1 MNHTYRKEYSM
12 PIRKISPE
20 AVALHYFEAAAAK
33 LKLDH
38 AMRENFMMPNRI
50 IIVNFPARMDD
61 GTYRMFQGYRVQHDN
76 SRGPYKG
83 GIRYAPEVDLD
94 EVKALAAWMTWK
106 CSLVDIPFGGAKG
119 GVTCDPG
126 DLSKSE
132 LENITRRYIADLGPN
147 IGPEIDIPAPDI
159 NTDPQIMLW
168 IFDTYS
174 MHKGYTVPSVVTGK
188 PVGLGG
194 SQGRFEATG
203 RGVMLIARELMRD
216 EKMPLPKV
224 SVAVQGFGNVGSVA
238 AILMAQEG
246 FKVVAVC
253 DRDRGFY
260 CKDGYSVNQL
270 QEMNKF
276 SQAHGRSLVGCRLC
290 KGKEITPAKLLE
302 LPVDM
307 LVPAALENQIT
318 EQNAGRISARFIVEG
333 ANGPTTPEAEKKLN
347 KKGVVVV
354 PDILANAGG
363 VIVSYFEWVQN
374 ISHYFWTEQ
383 RVNRELE
390 EKILA
395 AYRNVR
401 DLSKK
406 EKISLR
412 MAAYMIAIQRV
423 ADATRQRGIY
433 PK

>member
-1 MNHTYRKEYSM
+1 M
-12 PIRKISPE
+12 PIKKISPE
-20 AVALHYFEAAAAK
+20 AVALHYFEAAAER
-33 LKLDH
+33 LKLDP
-38 AMRENFMMPNRI
+38 AMRENLMVPNRI

-106 CSLVDIPFGGAKG
+106 CSVVDIPFGGAKG
-119 GVTCDPG
+119 GVNCDPRE
-126 DLSKSE
+126 LSKSE
-132 LENITRRYIADLGPN
+132 LENITRRYIADLGSN

-174 MHKGYTVPSVVTGK
+174 MHKGYTVTSVVTGK

-194 SQGRFEATG
+194 SKGRYEATG
-203 RGVMLIARELMRD
+203 RGVMLTAREMMIDKKISLS
-216 EKMPLPKV
+216 KV

-238 AILMAQEG
+238 AILMASEG
-246 FKVVAVC
+246 FRIVAVC
-253 DRDRGFY
+253 DKDRGFY
-260 CKDGYSVNQL
+260 SKDGYTTAQL
-270 QEMNKF
+270 MEMDKF
-276 SQAHGRSLVGCRLC
+276 SKAHGRSLLGCKRC

-307 LVPAALENQIT
+307 LVPAAMENQIT
-318 EQNAGRISARFIVEG
+318 EQNADRIKARYIVEG
-333 ANGPTTPEAEKKLN
+333 ANGPTTPEAEKRLN
-347 KKGVVVV
+347 KKGVIII

-363 VIVSYFEWVQN
+363 VIVSYFEYVQN
-374 ISHYFWTEQ
+374 LSNYFWTEEK
-383 RVNRELE
+383 VNQELE

-395 AYRNVR
+395 AYREVWN
-401 DLSKK
+401 LANK
-406 EKISLR
+406 EKVNLR
-412 MAAYMIAIQRV
+412 MAAYMIAIQKV
-423 ADATRQRGIY
+423 SEATRLRGIY